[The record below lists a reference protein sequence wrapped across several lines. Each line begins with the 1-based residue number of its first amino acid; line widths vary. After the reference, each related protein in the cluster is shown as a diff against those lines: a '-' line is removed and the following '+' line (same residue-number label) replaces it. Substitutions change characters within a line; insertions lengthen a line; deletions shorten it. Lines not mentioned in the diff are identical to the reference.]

1 MQVNASQGLV
11 LNLVSMDLIHKP
23 NRELVKYITMGCQ
36 RKTRTRFTESAPE
49 ILATWRWESRK
60 QLQLSAAPASGLSQ
74 ILVIHL
80 TLLRGFSIVKL
91 FLT

>member
-49 ILATWRWESRK
+49 ILAT
-60 QLQLSAAPASGLSQ
+60 
-74 ILVIHL
+74 
-80 TLLRGFSIVKL
+80 
-91 FLT
+91 